1 MSNNKVLKNKS
12 QAYGY
17 KYSSLADIANAGF
30 EIPKMRVNATE
41 FGEFIEY
48 LDDKGEWQMGAK
60 VVVPDMKGSNEAQR
74 YGSGLTYARRYTAML
89 ALSLV
94 CGDDDAVETHSEE
107 QRTYNSSRRIS
118 FDDIRNQLDT
128 MTTDAEVKQYAK
140 EVDARFENPTEKQRA
155 VIRKL
160 FADKLTE
167 LAN

>member
-1 MSNNKVLKNKS
+1 MSNSKVLKNKS